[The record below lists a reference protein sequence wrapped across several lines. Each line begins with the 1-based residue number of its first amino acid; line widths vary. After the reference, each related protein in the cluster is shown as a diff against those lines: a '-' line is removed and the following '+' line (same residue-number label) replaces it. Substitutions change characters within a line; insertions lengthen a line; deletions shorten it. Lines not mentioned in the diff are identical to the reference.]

1 MREFLLFTIYAP
13 LASWGEI
20 AVGEARGSWDR
31 PSRSAVLGL
40 IAAALGITREDQD
53 SHDALDEGYGVAVRL
68 DAPGTPM
75 VDYHTAQTAGVS
87 DVKRRGAVTRK
98 EVLDVDEPFTM
109 LSRREYRQDAVATVA
124 VWVREGAR
132 EKEHWGLAALADALC
147 TPVFTL
153 YAGRKAN
160 ALGLPLLPVVLS
172 AEDLSGAFRQ
182 RTAQTTCGPVKALK
196 PRAGWGMEVMFDP
209 CEGFSSGM
217 EEVRTVTRRDA
228 GAQRSRWQFGERT
241 VVVGLL
247 GSVESSEN
255 DGSGVA
261 T

>member
-40 IAAALGITREDQD
+40 IAAALGITRDEQEAHD
-53 SHDALDEGYGVAVRL
+53 SLDAGYGVAVRL
-68 DAPGTPM
+68 DAPGTPL

-87 DVKRRGAVTRK
+87 DVKRRGAVTRA
-98 EVLDVDEPFTM
+98 EVLGAGEPFTM
-109 LSRREYRQDAVATVA
+109 LSRRAYRQDAVATVA
-124 VWVREGAR
+124 VWAREGAR
-132 EKEHWGLAALADALC
+132 WELSALAAAMR
-147 TPVFTL
+147 TPVFGL

-160 ALGLPLLPVVLS
+160 ALGLPLSPLVIS
-172 AEDLSGAFRQ
+172 AADLGGAFRQ

-255 DGSGVA
+255 GGSGVV